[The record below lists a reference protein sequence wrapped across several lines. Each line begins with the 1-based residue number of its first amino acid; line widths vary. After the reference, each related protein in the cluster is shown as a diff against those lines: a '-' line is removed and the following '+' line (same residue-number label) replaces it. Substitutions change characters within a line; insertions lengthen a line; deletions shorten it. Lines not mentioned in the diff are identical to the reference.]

1 MRGLNSLSA
10 LVIVLLVVFVF
21 GCSSDTGVAPADTE
35 NDIDISALGTLEAA
49 GGPASTW
56 GVTARG
62 TVYDKYGDYAVGVSV
77 RIDYYK
83 NSTWSEPL
91 FATTNQYGFF
101 SYEIQDYLKK
111 GDKVRAACLGDVE
124 TIIYDGTAGYT
135 TFTLEEQVN
144 DTKLPHYMDP
154 ENPKP

>member
-1 MRGLNSLSA
+1 MRGLNSLLA
-10 LVIVLLVVFVF
+10 VVMVLLVAFVF
-21 GCSSDTGVAPADTE
+21 GCSSDTGVAPVDTE
-35 NDIDISALGTLEAA
+35 NDLDISALGTLEVT
-49 GGPASTW
+49 GGKTSTW

-91 FATTNQYGFF
+91 YATTNQYGFF

-111 GDKVRAACLGDVE
+111 GDKVRAASLGDVE
-124 TIIYDGTAGYT
+124 TINYDGTAAYT

-144 DTKLPHYMDP
+144 DTKLPNYKDP